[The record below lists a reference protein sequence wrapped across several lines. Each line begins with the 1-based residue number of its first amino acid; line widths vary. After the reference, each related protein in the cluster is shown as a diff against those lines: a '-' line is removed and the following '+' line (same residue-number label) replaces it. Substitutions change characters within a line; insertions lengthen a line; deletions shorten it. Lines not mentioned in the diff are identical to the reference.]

1 MPYCKTHTETVV
13 AVTVPIVVV
22 EVEHSC
28 IRSIVLVAPTFE
40 ERVVRIHKVG
50 VIVDRY
56 IPAFCSSSART
67 KSAYYLTFT
76 VSIECICHVF
86 ALLR

>member
-28 IRSIVLVAPTFE
+28 IRSIVVVAPTFE
-40 ERVVRIHKVG
+40 ERVARIHKVG
-50 VIVDRY
+50 VIAFRY
-56 IPAFCSSSART
+56 IPAF
-67 KSAYYLTFT
+67 
-76 VSIECICHVF
+76 
-86 ALLR
+86 